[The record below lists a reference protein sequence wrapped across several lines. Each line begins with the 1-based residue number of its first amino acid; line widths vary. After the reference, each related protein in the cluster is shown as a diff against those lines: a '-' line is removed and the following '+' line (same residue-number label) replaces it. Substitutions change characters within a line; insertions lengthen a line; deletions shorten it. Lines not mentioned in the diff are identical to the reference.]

1 MSQGRSGLLHVT
13 TGSGKTLAVWLGALE
28 RFVPLDQEKEKQDG
42 LQDAANSYPASRKA
56 ASRKDNAAPSLTV
69 LWLTPMRALAAD
81 TLRALRE
88 PLPDFAPH
96 WTSGLRTGDTSSG
109 ERAAQNRRLPTLLVT
124 TPESLSLLLARADA
138 PDTLRTVQLVIV
150 DEWHELL
157 GNKRGVQVQLALARL
172 SGWNPQLMI
181 WGMSATLANLDQ
193 ALSTLLPLPAPATTS
208 EPQPG
213 KPQPASEL
221 PVLTGS
227 IFTKLMCWRVY
238 LGAE

>member
-13 TGSGKTLAVWLGALE
+13 TGAGKTLAVWLGALE
-28 RFVPLDQEKEKQDG
+28 RFVPLDQAKEKQDG
-42 LQDAANSYPASRKA
+42 LQDDANGPPASQKA
-56 ASRKDNAAPSLTV
+56 ASQKGNAAPSLTV

-88 PLPDFAPH
+88 PLPDFRPALDARGCALAIPQAG
-96 WTSGLRTGDTSSG
+96 SVR
-109 ERAAQNRRLPTLLVT
+109 AQNRRLPTLLVT

-138 PDTLRTVQLVIV
+138 PDTLRTVQLVVV

-213 KPQPASEL
+213 KPQPA
-221 PVLTGS
+221 PVIAG
-227 IFTKLMCWRVY
+227 IAGIDRRPY
-238 LGAE
+238 R